1 MDIGYA
7 VFKGIVQGL
16 GEFLPISSTAHL
28 VFTDAVMRRL
38 GMPTPGHAE
47 EEFFDILLHVG
58 TLVAVVIYFRREL
71 MAIFRLWLGRANG
84 QDEALSSQYASTLP
98 LKQLPVYLAVSVVMT
113 VVLVKGVLAVSE
125 PICQQLGLV
134 QQGIHDLSE
143 YYFHH
148 PRFVA
153 LHLIITGFLL
163 FGTQKFSDRLLA
175 RRDGALK
182 PVGMKNAVVIGLFQG
197 CAAIFHGISRS
208 GSTISGGLLSGLDR
222 VSATRYSFLLSL
234 PTFVLVTAY
243 EGYKFSKTANLAEY
257 NWPAALAGSAVA
269 GLVGYYCVKYFLQ
282 YLAKNPLTPFAVYC
296 WVMGAVMM
304 VMLG

>member
-1 MDIGYA
+1 
-7 VFKGIVQGL
+7 
-16 GEFLPISSTAHL
+16 
-28 VFTDAVMRRL
+28 VMRRL
-38 GMPTPGHAE
+38 GMATPSHAE

-71 MAIFRLWLGRANG
+71 LAILRLCLGRASHD
-84 QDEALSSQYASTLP
+84 DEVLSSQYASTLP
-98 LKQLPVYLAVSVVMT
+98 LKQLPLYLAVSVVMT

-125 PICQQLGLV
+125 PVCEQLGLV

-143 YYFHH
+143 FYFHY

-153 LHLIITGFLL
+153 LHLMITGGLL
-163 FGTQKFSDRLLA
+163 FATQKYSDRQLA
-175 RRDGALK
+175 RRDGTVKA
-182 PVGMKNAVVIGLFQG
+182 VGLKNAVVIGLFQG

-234 PTFVLVTAY
+234 PTFVLVTLY

-257 NWPAALAGSAVA
+257 NWVAALVGAAVA

-296 WVMGAVMM
+296 WVMGLVMM
-304 VMLG
+304 GLLG